1 MSKERCTLPAHET
14 RLIDMLTSGKPVYQ
28 QLSTLLSKLKS
39 EKLES
44 ALLRFY
50 AYVRGE
56 PILVVI
62 WARGDT
68 LLGACVETGGGSFQG
83 DKCLEILSQVMGDT
97 ETVALVE
104 VLSFKGD
111 EKEFNRYK
119 FSKPMTPEKIADMRG
134 AARKEVEK
142 PSLTALES
150 MDGIQI
156 GLLLSE
162 VIVASRLLF
171 TARSPSDALRRARN
185 LSRRNQGA
193 LFRVALITRD
203 GGMYNIFVKAGRVRR
218 ILHLSSSGIEG
229 RIVGEEE
236 PLREIL
242 GRDDIVRVTVY
253 RVDCPR
259 CEKLI
264 LGD

>member
-1 MSKERCTLPAHET
+1 MKERCTLPQYET
-14 RLIDMLTSGKPVYQ
+14 RLVDMLTSGIPVYK
-28 QLSTLLSKLKS
+28 QLSTLLSKLKA
-39 EKLES
+39 ERLEP

-56 PILVVI
+56 PVLVVI
-62 WARGDT
+62 WARGDS
-68 LLGACVETGGGSFQG
+68 LLGACVETGEGSFQG
-83 DKCLEILSQVMGDT
+83 DRCLEILSQIMSDT
-97 ETVALVE
+97 ETMALVE
-104 VLSFKGD
+104 VLSFKGG
-111 EKEFNRYK
+111 EKELGRYK
-119 FSKPMTPEKIADMRG
+119 FSRPMSPEKIAEMSGEAKKR
-134 AARKEVEK
+134 VEK
-142 PSLTALES
+142 PSPTALES

-171 TARSPSDALRRARN
+171 TAKTPSDALRRARN
-185 LSRRNQGA
+185 LSRRNQGS

-203 GGMYNIFVKAGRVRR
+203 GGMYNIFVKAGRVKRV
-218 ILHLSSSGIEG
+218 LHLSPSGIEG

-236 PLREIL
+236 PLKEIL
-242 GRDDIVRVTVY
+242 KRDDIVRITVY